1 MKGGGASRPELRA
14 GFTIYKEE
22 EMSHTK
28 KGDKNMQVERSG
40 LDIAKSR
47 FQVHSVDAHGKVVIC
62 KPLTRGT
69 VLPDFAPLPPCLVGV
84 EACGGAPCWGRELQT
99 LGHEVRLMAVVMI
112 APYRTNQKQDANDAE
127 AICEAVS
134 GPRTGF
140 GPVKSEAQQAVL
152 TVHRA
157 REL

>member
-1 MKGGGASRPELRA
+1 
-14 GFTIYKEE
+14 
-22 EMSHTK
+22 
-28 KGDKNMQVERSG
+28 
-40 LDIAKSR
+40 
-47 FQVHSVDAHGKVVIC
+47 
-62 KPLTRGT
+62 
-69 VLPDFAPLPPCLVGV
+69 
-84 EACGGAPCWGRELQT
+84 
-99 LGHEVRLMAVVMI
+99 MI
-112 APYRTNQKQDANDAE
+112 QPYRTNQKQDANDAE

>member
-1 MKGGGASRPELRA
+1 
-14 GFTIYKEE
+14 
-22 EMSHTK
+22 
-28 KGDKNMQVERSG
+28 
-40 LDIAKSR
+40 
-47 FQVHSVDAHGKVVIC
+47 VHGVDAHGHVVIR
-62 KPLTRGT
+62 KQLSRSK
-69 VLPDFAPLPPCLVGV
+69 VLVYFAQLPPCLVGV
-84 EACGGAPCWGRELQT
+84 EACGGAPYGARELQK
-99 LGHEVRLMAVVMI
+99 LGHEVRLMAAAMI
-112 APYRTNQKQDANDAE
+112 RPYRVGQKNAQNDAE